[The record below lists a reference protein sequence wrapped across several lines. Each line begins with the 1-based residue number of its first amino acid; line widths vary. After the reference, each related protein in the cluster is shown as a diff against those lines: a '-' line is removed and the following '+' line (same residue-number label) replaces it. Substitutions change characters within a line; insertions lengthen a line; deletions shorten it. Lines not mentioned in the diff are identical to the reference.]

1 MRLRALLN
9 TDALGLRLLGGED
22 ELDRTVRGVMTTDLK
37 DPSRY
42 LSGGELVLTGL
53 AWRHE
58 AADSE
63 PFVRILAGAGV
74 AALAAGEAELGDI
87 PDDLV
92 IACVRHRL
100 PLFAV
105 HESVAFATITEHV
118 VRQVSGE
125 RAGDLAAVVDRH
137 RRMMTSGPA
146 GGGPDVVLDLLG
158 SDLDLR
164 AWVLSPTGRPIAGPA
179 PGLTPDVCARLA
191 AEHLAAARGGRRGPH
206 RVTVGTTTYSLFPVR
221 SWGHRPGEAAPGRT
235 ADGARDVR
243 DAGDVRDARD
253 VREMA
258 LSDWLLAVEADAGDW
273 PEERLDLLQGV
284 TQLIAVERDRRD
296 AARTVRRRLAQEVL
310 ELVQSGAAPAEI
322 AARLRVAA
330 PVLLPGLGT
339 APHWQVVVARIDWD
353 AKDGK
358 EAEGSPVAQSLLEEI
373 LVDPRSAGPEHS
385 DRIAVAQTGDEAIA
399 LVPLPSVGSLPSP
412 PSAPSVPSAP
422 PESGRTE
429 GSEAGPQ
436 VGIQADALLAAV
448 RGPLSAGLDEDGRLT
463 LGVSAPVHSAEGLRG
478 ALEEARHARRVA
490 AARTGR
496 VCAAGHQE
504 LASHVLLLPFVP
516 DDVRRA
522 FTARLLDPLREYDR
536 KHRADL
542 IPTLEA
548 FLECDGSW
556 TRCATRLHLH
566 VNTLRYRVGRIEQLT
581 GRDLSRLEDK
591 LDFFLALRMS

>member
-1 MRLRALLN
+1 MRLRALLEN
-9 TDALGLRLLGGED
+9 DALGLRLLGGED
-22 ELDRTVRGVMTTDLK
+22 ELDRSVRGVMTTDLK

-53 AWRHE
+53 AWLRD
-58 AADSE
+58 AADAE
-63 PFVRILAGAGV
+63 PFVRILSQAGV

-92 IACVRHRL
+92 EACSRHRL

-105 HESVAFATITEHV
+105 NESVAFATITEHV

-137 RRMMTSGPA
+137 RRLMTSGPA
-146 GGGPDVVLDLLG
+146 GGGPEAVLDLLG

-164 AWVLSPTGRPIAGPA
+164 AWVLSPTGRQIAGAGEPLDHA
-179 PGLTPDVCARLA
+179 LA
-191 AEHLAAARGGRRGPH
+191 AGLAGEHLAATRTGRRGPH
-206 RVTVGTTTYSLFPVR
+206 RLTVHGTAYSLFPIR
-221 SWGHRPGEAAPGRT
+221 NTGRAAGP
-235 ADGARDVR
+235 AS
-243 DAGDVRDARD
+243 RD
-253 VREMA
+253 VRETV

-273 PEERLDLLQGV
+273 PAARLDLLQGV
-284 TQLIAVERDRRD
+284 TQLISVERDRRD

-310 ELVQSGAAPAEI
+310 ELVQTGAAPAEI

-330 PVLLPGLGT
+330 PVLLPGLGV
-339 APHWQVVVARIDWD
+339 APHWQVVVARVEWD
-353 AKDGK
+353 QDG
-358 EAEGSPVAQSLLEEI
+358 GQNPVEPGPVTQALLEEI
-373 LVDPRSAGPEHS
+373 LVDPATVGAESA
-385 DRIAVAQTGDEAIA
+385 DRIAVAHTGDEAIA
-399 LVPLPSVGSLPSP
+399 LVPLTAGPL
-412 PSAPSVPSAP
+412 
-422 PESGRTE
+422 PESE
-429 GSEAGPQ
+429 DDGPAPAL
-436 VGIQADALLAAV
+436 GLHADALLAAV
-448 RGPLSAGLDEDGRLT
+448 RGPLSSGLADDGRLT
-463 LGVSAPVHSAEGLRG
+463 LGVSAAVHSAEGLRG

-490 AARTGR
+490 AARPGR
-496 VCAAGHQE
+496 VCAAGHHE

-522 FTARLLDPLREYDR
+522 FTARLLDPLRDYDR
-536 KHRADL
+536 RHRAEL

-548 FLECDGSW
+548 FLDCDGSW